1 MSKRIFQQSTFT
13 PTQQADQVLT
23 GSWMCL
29 NGGATNVILKIG
41 KIILAGQA
49 ASSAINAMC
58 LARTSALGVT
68 PTALA
73 LPNSDGFAN
82 VNATAMTTVPVA
94 YVAAATAPNRSPA
107 VTIARLNLV
116 FNAFGGIMTWQ
127 TNPGSEEEWT
137 SIGSTVT
144 SQSESVLSAYNVGAP
159 GRRVL
164 LRSSVSHHSPAQGE
178 GWAPSPYLF
187 GK

>member
-1 MSKRIFQQSTFT
+1 MSKRLFQQSTFT

-23 GSWMCL
+23 GSWMAL
-29 NGGATNVILKIG
+29 KAGSATDILKIG

-58 LARTSALGVT
+58 LARSSALGIT

-73 LPNSDGFAN
+73 LPNSDAP
-82 VNATAMTTVPVA
+82 VNIAATAVSTAPVA
-94 YVAAATAPNRSPA
+94 SVAAATAPNRSPA
-107 VTIARLNLV
+107 VTVARLNLV

-137 SIGSTVT
+137 SVGVATT
-144 SQSESVLSAYNVGAP
+144 SNSESVLSAYNVGAP
-159 GRRVL
+159 GAMSGEFFYEVL
-164 LRSSVSHHSPAQGE
+164 
-178 GWAPSPYLF
+178 
-187 GK
+187 